1 MEVQKSLRVWPYK
14 LFICGKESAMKIEN
28 SRVNMAS
35 SHNSYSYTHLETATI
50 ERRASVDS
58 LGAIMQLSEEGEKSY
73 KEAIKQ
79 YEKDE
84 EQARKD
90 QQQKNMQNTLNM
102 MAEHE
107 KQVREANQGRSQWDF
122 EDLEISIVKKIL
134 AVLNG
139 EKLDTKLKE
148 QLNNWQKGILG
159 GCENNSNDVSFSVN
173 GISQNTLNLSSA
185 ESVSRTQVWQKITA
199 TEGTHLEYENTTFA
213 SQGTVQTAD
222 GRSLNFNVE
231 VQLGRS
237 LSQKINT
244 LSAESYTRILTDPL
258 VINMDSNVTSVSD
271 MKFKFDIDS
280 DGKDDNISFVGKG
293 SGFLALDK
301 NEDGKINDGSELFG
315 TKSGD
320 GFSDL
325 AEYDE
330 DHNGWI
336 DENDSIFSKLKVWTK
351 DENGN
356 DKLLNLKEADVG
368 AIYLGNAD
376 TEFSYKDIA
385 GETNGVLR
393 KTGIYLK
400 ESSGSAG
407 TVAHVDLAL

>member
-1 MEVQKSLRVWPYK
+1 M
-14 LFICGKESAMKIEN
+14 
-28 SRVNMAS
+28 
-35 SHNSYSYTHLETATI
+35 H
-50 ERRASVDS
+50 
-58 LGAIMQLSEEGEKSY
+58 
-73 KEAIKQ
+73 
-79 YEKDE
+79 
-84 EQARKD
+84 
-90 QQQKNMQNTLNM
+90 
-102 MAEHE
+102 
-107 KQVREANQGRSQWDF
+107 
-122 EDLEISIVKKIL
+122 
-134 AVLNG
+134 
-139 EKLDTKLKE
+139 
-148 QLNNWQKGILG
+148 NWQKGILG
-159 GCENNSNDVSFSVN
+159 GCDNNSDGVSFSVN
-173 GISQNTLNLSSA
+173 GISRNTLNLSSA

-213 SQGTVQTAD
+213 SQGTIQTAD

-258 VINMDSNVTSVSD
+258 VINMDSNITSVSD

-280 DGKDDNISFVGKG
+280 DGKEDEISFASKG

-400 ESSGSAG
+400 ESSGAAG
-407 TVAHVDLAL
+407 IVAHVDLAL